1 MNLKYLLIGMSR
13 SHDEIVEIFKH
24 DISIDVINNH
34 LKSYLAE
41 IDCLQELTDKFD
53 MFQKTLKEEGYDHQ
67 TFDVIKHYL
76 MEYKETFVTIEE
88 TDLIE
93 S

>member
-1 MNLKYLLIGMSR
+1 MKLKYLLIGMSR
-13 SHDEIVEIFKH
+13 SHDEIVEIYKH
-24 DISIDVINNH
+24 DVSIDVINNY
-34 LKSYLAE
+34 LKVYLNDIE
-41 IDCLQELTDKFD
+41 CLQELTDKFD
-53 MFQKTLKEEGYDHQ
+53 LFQQTLKEEGYDHQ

-76 MEYKETFVTIEE
+76 METRDTFVTIEE

>member
-1 MNLKYLLIGMSR
+1 MKLKYLLIGMSR

-24 DISIDVINNH
+24 DVSIDVINNY
-34 LKSYLAE
+34 LKAYLNDIE
-41 IDCLQELTDKFD
+41 CLQDLTDRFD
-53 MFQKTLKEEGYDHQ
+53 LFQQTLKEEGYDHQ

-76 MEYKETFVTIEE
+76 MEYRDTFVTIEE
-88 TDLIE
+88 TELIE